1 MNNYEYIIAG
11 LPLLSP
17 DARNAQVDA
26 DEVIAEIRSQCSKK
40 DNALIDFLLE
50 GYNQET
56 LGRDF
61 YLKALSHRD
70 RFIREYF
77 AFDLELRNAKVRYIN
92 RALGR
97 APMQDIVVLDQSEDA
112 ELPEPDPEM
121 DEVFIA
127 DDLIQ
132 RERRIDDFIWA
143 KVDNLVL
150 MDLFTMD
157 RILAFIVKL
166 RIIDRWMKLDE
177 NTGREMFRKLVDE
190 IRGTFKGVEY
200 E

>member
-1 MNNYEYIIAG
+1 MNNYEYIIAS

-17 DARNAQVDA
+17 DATNVQVDA

-50 GYNQET
+50 GYNQDT

-77 AFDLELRNAKVRYIN
+77 AFDLNLRNAKVRYIN
-92 RALGR
+92 GALGR

-112 ELPEPDPEM
+112 EQPEADPEL
-121 DEVFIA
+121 DAVFVA

-132 RERRIDDFIWA
+132 RERKIDDFIWE
-143 KVDNLVL
+143 KVENMVL
-150 MDLFTMD
+150 MELFTMD

-177 NTGREMFRKLVDE
+177 NTGREMFRRLVDE
-190 IRGTFKGVEY
+190 IRGTFQGVKY

>member
-1 MNNYEYIIAG
+1 MKNYEYIIAG

-17 DARNAQVDA
+17 RMRSDALDA
-26 DEVIAEIRSQCSKK
+26 DGTVAEIRSLCSKK

-50 GYNQET
+50 GYRDT

-61 YLKALSHRD
+61 YLKALSHSD

-97 APMQDIVVLDQSEDA
+97 DPMQDIVLMDLSEDA
-112 ELPEPDPEM
+112 QLPEPDPEM
-121 DEVFIA
+121 DAVFEA
-127 DDLIQ
+127 DDLIR
-132 RERRIDDFIWA
+132 RERQIDDFIWE
-143 KVDNLVL
+143 KVETLTL
-150 MDLFTMD
+150 KELFTMD

-166 RIIDRWMKLDE
+166 RIVDRWLKLDE
-177 NTGREMFRKLVDE
+177 QTGREMFRKLVDE
-190 IRGTFKGVEY
+190 IRGTFQGVKFE
-200 E
+200 

>member
-1 MNNYEYIIAG
+1 MNNYEYIIAS

-17 DARNAQVDA
+17 DATNVQVDA

-50 GYNQET
+50 GYNQDT

-77 AFDLELRNAKVRYIN
+77 AFDLNLRNAKVRYIN
-92 RALGR
+92 GALGR

-112 ELPEPDPEM
+112 QQPEPDPEL
-121 DEVFIA
+121 DAVFVA

-132 RERRIDDFIWA
+132 RERKIDDFIWE
-143 KVDNLVL
+143 KVENMVL
-150 MDLFTMD
+150 MELFTMD

-177 NTGREMFRKLVDE
+177 NTGREMFRRLVDE

>member
-17 DARNAQVDA
+17 DARSAQVDA

>member
-1 MNNYEYIIAG
+1 MNNYEYIIAS

-17 DARNAQVDA
+17 DATNVQVDA
-26 DEVIAEIRSQCSKK
+26 DEVIADIRSQCSKK
-40 DNALIDFLLE
+40 DNSLIDFLME

-70 RFIREYF
+70 KFIREYF

-92 RALGR
+92 SALGR

-112 ELPEPDPEM
+112 QQPEPDPEM
-121 DEVFIA
+121 DAVFVA

-132 RERRIDDFIWA
+132 REKKIDDFIWE
-143 KVDNLVL
+143 KVENLTL
-150 MDLFTMD
+150 MELFTMD

-177 NTGREMFRKLVDE
+177 QKGREMFRRLVDE

>member
-1 MNNYEYIIAG
+1 MKNYEYIIAG

-17 DARNAQVDA
+17 GMRSDALDA
-26 DEVIAEIRSQCSKK
+26 DETVAEIRSLCSKK

-50 GYNQET
+50 GYQDT

-61 YLKALSHRD
+61 YLEALSHSD

-97 APMQDIVVLDQSEDA
+97 DPMQDIVLMDLSEDA

-121 DEVFIA
+121 DAVFEA
-127 DDLIQ
+127 DDLIR
-132 RERRIDDFIWA
+132 RERQMDDFIWE
-143 KVDNLVL
+143 KVETLTL
-150 MDLFTMD
+150 KELFTMD

-166 RIIDRWMKLDE
+166 RIVDRWLKLDE
-177 NTGREMFRKLVDE
+177 QTGREMFRKLVDE
-190 IRGTFKGVEY
+190 IRGTFQGVKFE
-200 E
+200 

>member
-1 MNNYEYIIAG
+1 MNNYEYIIAS

-17 DARNAQVDA
+17 DATNVQVDA

>member
-1 MNNYEYIIAG
+1 MNNYEYIIAS

-17 DARNAQVDA
+17 DATNVQVDA

-50 GYNQET
+50 GYNQDT

-77 AFDLELRNAKVRYIN
+77 AFDLNLRNAKVRYIN
-92 RALGR
+92 GALGR

-112 ELPEPDPEM
+112 QQPEPDPEL
-121 DEVFIA
+121 DAVFVA

-132 RERRIDDFIWA
+132 RERKIDDFIWE
-143 KVDNLVL
+143 KVENMVL
-150 MDLFTMD
+150 MELFTMD

-177 NTGREMFRKLVDE
+177 NTGREMFRRLVDE
-190 IRGTFKGVEY
+190 IRGTFQGVKY

>member
-1 MNNYEYIIAG
+1 MNNYEYIIAS
-11 LPLLSP
+11 LPLLSL
-17 DARNAQVDA
+17 DASNVQVDA

-50 GYNQET
+50 GYNQDT

-77 AFDLELRNAKVRYIN
+77 AFDLNLRNAKVRYIN
-92 RALGR
+92 GALGR

-112 ELPEPDPEM
+112 QQPEPDPEL
-121 DEVFIA
+121 DAVFVA

-132 RERRIDDFIWA
+132 RERKIDDFIWE
-143 KVDNLVL
+143 KVENMVL
-150 MDLFTMD
+150 MELFTMD

-177 NTGREMFRKLVDE
+177 NTGREMFRRLVDE
-190 IRGTFKGVEY
+190 IRGTFQGVKY

>member
-1 MNNYEYIIAG
+1 MNNYEYIIAS

-17 DARNAQVDA
+17 DATNVQVDA

-50 GYNQET
+50 GYNQDT

-77 AFDLELRNAKVRYIN
+77 AFDLNLRNAKVRYIN
-92 RALGR
+92 GALGR
-97 APMQDIVVLDQSEDA
+97 APMQDIVVLEQSEDA
-112 ELPEPDPEM
+112 QQPEPDPEL
-121 DEVFIA
+121 DAVFVA

-132 RERRIDDFIWA
+132 RERKIDDFIWE
-143 KVDNLVL
+143 KVENMVL
-150 MDLFTMD
+150 MELFTMD

-177 NTGREMFRKLVDE
+177 NTGREMFRRLVDE
-190 IRGTFKGVEY
+190 IRGTFQGVKY

>member
-1 MNNYEYIIAG
+1 MNNYEYIIAS

-17 DARNAQVDA
+17 DATNVQVDA

-50 GYNQET
+50 GYNQDT

-77 AFDLELRNAKVRYIN
+77 AFDLNLRNAKVRYIN
-92 RALGR
+92 GALGR

-112 ELPEPDPEM
+112 EQPEADPEL
-121 DEVFIA
+121 DAVFVA

-132 RERRIDDFIWA
+132 RERKIDDFIWE
-143 KVDNLVL
+143 KVENMVL
-150 MDLFTMD
+150 MELFTMD

-166 RIIDRWMKLDE
+166 HIIDRWMKLDE
-177 NTGREMFRKLVDE
+177 NTGREMFRRLVDE
-190 IRGTFKGVEY
+190 IRGTFQGVKY

>member
-1 MNNYEYIIAG
+1 MNNYEYIIAS

-17 DARNAQVDA
+17 DARNVQVDA

-50 GYNQET
+50 GYNQDT

-77 AFDLELRNAKVRYIN
+77 AFDLNLRNAKVRYIN
-92 RALGR
+92 GALGR

-112 ELPEPDPEM
+112 QQPEPDPEL
-121 DEVFIA
+121 DAVFVA

-132 RERRIDDFIWA
+132 RERKIDDFIWE
-143 KVDNLVL
+143 KVENMVL
-150 MDLFTMD
+150 MELFTMD

-177 NTGREMFRKLVDE
+177 NTGREMFRRLVDE
-190 IRGTFKGVEY
+190 IRGTFQGVKY

>member
-1 MNNYEYIIAG
+1 MNNYEYIIAS

-17 DARNAQVDA
+17 DATNVQVDA
-26 DEVIAEIRSQCSKK
+26 DEVIADIRSQCSKK
-40 DNALIDFLLE
+40 DNSLIDFLME

-70 RFIREYF
+70 KFIREYF

-97 APMQDIVVLDQSEDA
+97 VPMQDIVVLDRSEDA
-112 ELPEPDPEM
+112 QQPEPDPEM
-121 DEVFIA
+121 DAVFVA
-127 DDLIQ
+127 DDLIK
-132 RERRIDDFIWA
+132 REKQIDDFIWE
-143 KVDNLVL
+143 KVENLTL
-150 MDLFTMD
+150 MELFTMD

-177 NTGREMFRKLVDE
+177 QKGREMFRRLVDE
-190 IRGTFKGVEY
+190 IRGTFKGVNY

>member
-17 DARNAQVDA
+17 DARSAQVDA

-56 LGRDF
+56 LGRGF

>member
-1 MNNYEYIIAG
+1 MNNYEYIIAS

-17 DARNAQVDA
+17 DATNVQVDA

-50 GYNQET
+50 GYNQDT

-61 YLKALSHRD
+61 YLKALSHHD

-77 AFDLELRNAKVRYIN
+77 AFDLNLRNAKVRYIN
-92 RALGR
+92 GALGR

-112 ELPEPDPEM
+112 EQSEPDPEL
-121 DEVFIA
+121 DAVFVA

-132 RERRIDDFIWA
+132 RERKIDDFIWE
-143 KVDNLVL
+143 KVENMVL
-150 MDLFTMD
+150 MELFTMD

-177 NTGREMFRKLVDE
+177 NTGRGMFRRLVDE
-190 IRGTFKGVEY
+190 IRGTFQGVKY

>member
-1 MNNYEYIIAG
+1 MNNYEYIIAS

-17 DARNAQVDA
+17 GASNAQVDA

-61 YLKALSHRD
+61 YLKAISHHD

-77 AFDLELRNAKVRYIN
+77 AFDLDLRNAKVRYIN

-97 APMQDIVVLDQSEDA
+97 APMQDIVVLDRSEDA
-112 ELPEPDPEM
+112 QQPEPDPEM
-121 DEVFIA
+121 DAVFVA
-127 DDLIQ
+127 DDLIK
-132 RERRIDDFIWA
+132 REKQIDDFIWE
-143 KVDNLVL
+143 KVDNLTL
-150 MDLFTMD
+150 MELFTMD

-166 RIIDRWMKLDE
+166 RIIDRWSKLDPQK
-177 NTGREMFRKLVDE
+177 GRDLFRRLVDE
-190 IRGTFKGVEY
+190 IRGTFKGVNY

>member
-1 MNNYEYIIAG
+1 MNNYEYIIAS

-17 DARNAQVDA
+17 DATNVQVDA

-50 GYNQET
+50 GYNQDT

-77 AFDLELRNAKVRYIN
+77 AFDLNLRNAKVRYIN
-92 RALGR
+92 GALGR

-112 ELPEPDPEM
+112 QQPEPDPEL
-121 DEVFIA
+121 DAVFVA

-132 RERRIDDFIWA
+132 RERKIDDFIWE
-143 KVDNLVL
+143 KVENMVL
-150 MDLFTMD
+150 MELFTMD

-177 NTGREMFRKLVDE
+177 NTGREMFRVLVDE
-190 IRGTFKGVEY
+190 IRGTFQGVKY

>member
-17 DARNAQVDA
+17 DARSAQVDA

-112 ELPEPDPEM
+112 ELPEPDLEM

>member
-1 MNNYEYIIAG
+1 MNNYEYIIAS

-17 DARNAQVDA
+17 GASNAQVDA
-26 DEVIAEIRSQCSKK
+26 DEVIADIRSQCSKK

-50 GYNQET
+50 GYDQET

-61 YLKALSHRD
+61 YLKAISHHD

-77 AFDLELRNAKVRYIN
+77 AFDLDLRNAKVRYIN

-97 APMQDIVVLDQSEDA
+97 APMQDIVVLDRSEDA
-112 ELPEPDPEM
+112 QQPEPDPEM
-121 DEVFIA
+121 DAVFVA
-127 DDLIQ
+127 DDLIK
-132 RERRIDDFIWA
+132 REKQIDDFIWE
-143 KVDNLVL
+143 KVDNLTL
-150 MDLFTMD
+150 MELFTMD

-166 RIIDRWMKLDE
+166 RIIDRWSKLDPQK
-177 NTGREMFRKLVDE
+177 GRDLFRRLVDE
-190 IRGTFKGVEY
+190 IRGTFKGVNY